1 MRRLHARSRAFRL
14 LIMIR
19 SNFYENLLMA
29 LDTLRQHKLRSFLT
43 ILGVVIGTT
52 TVIVIAAFVS
62 GIDARV
68 SKEIES
74 FGTNSIY
81 AFKFDPGFNFNPT
94 MEERTR
100 KPLREEDADAIRAE
114 CVNCQ
119 YVSPFMSPVDFTTGP
134 FTERVNVRNKE
145 IEMTNATVQG
155 AASDYFQMGVT
166 SLAEGRFFTADE
178 EANRAKVAVIGVD
191 VANTLFPF
199 SNALDQEIQI
209 EGRNY
214 KIIGVL
220 KERDIFLVGA
230 EDPNNENKAVYLP
243 FKTIKQLYPNNEDC
257 FIMINAKPGK
267 MYDALEEVR
276 NILRRKRNVPYDKP
290 DNFGVQTSDQIIKQ
304 FGAITGG
311 IFILMIA
318 ISSVGLLI
326 GGIGVMNIMLVS
338 VTERTKEIGVRKA
351 IGARS
356 VDIITQFLIEAA
368 TLTGMGG
375 VLGII
380 IGVLLSLLIQMI
392 IPTYVPLWA
401 PIVGF
406 VVSVGLGL
414 VFGLLPAWKAARLNP
429 IDALRYE

>member
-1 MRRLHARSRAFRL
+1 MAF
-14 LIMIR
+14 
-19 SNFYENLLMA
+19 
-29 LDTLRQHKLRSFLT
+29 DTLRQHKLRSFLT
-43 ILGVVIGTT
+43 ILGVVVGTV

-81 AFKFDPGFNFNPT
+81 AFKFDPGFNFNPS

-100 KPLREEDADAIRAE
+100 PPLTEADADAIRAE
-114 CVNCQ
+114 CVNCER
-119 YVSPFMSPVDFTTGP
+119 VSPFMSPVDFVSGP

-166 SLAEGRFFTADE
+166 NLAEGRYFTAEE
-178 EANRAKVAVIGVD
+178 EAQRGNVAVIGVD
-191 VANTLFPF
+191 VANTLFPY
-199 SNALDQEIQI
+199 SNAIDQNIQI

-214 KIIGVL
+214 RVIGVL
-220 KERDIFLVGA
+220 KEREIFLVGA

-243 FKTIKQLYPNNEDC
+243 FKTIKQLYPANEDC
-257 FIMINAKPGK
+257 FIMTTAKPGK
-267 MYDALEEVR
+267 MNDALEEVKS
-276 NILRRKRNVPYDKP
+276 ILRRTRKVPPDKP
-290 DNFGVQTSDQIIKQ
+290 NNFGVQTSDQIIQQ
-304 FGAITGG
+304 FGAITSG
-311 IFILMIA
+311 IFILMVA

-326 GGIGVMNIMLVS
+326 GGIGVMNVMLVS

-356 VDIITQFLIEAA
+356 IDIVTQFLIEAA
-368 TLTGMGG
+368 TLTGLGG
-375 VLGII
+375 VLGIVL
-380 IGVLLSLLIQMI
+380 GVLLSLLIQMI
-392 IPTYVPLWA
+392 LPTFIPLWA

-406 VVSVGLGL
+406 CVSVGLGV
-414 VFGLLPAWKAARLNP
+414 VFGLLPAWKASRLNP

>member
-1 MRRLHARSRAFRL
+1 MNFP
-14 LIMIR
+14 R
-19 SNFYENLLMA
+19 SNFYENLRMA
-29 LDTLRQHKLRSFLT
+29 FDTLRHHKVRSFLT
-43 ILGVVIGTT
+43 VLGVVVGTT

-81 AFKFDPGFNFNPT
+81 AFKFEPGFNFNPT
-94 MEERTR
+94 AEERMR
-100 KPLREEDADAIRAE
+100 KPLTEADADAIRAE
-114 CVNCQ
+114 CENCT
-119 YVSPFMSPVDFTTGP
+119 YVSPFMSPVDFMAGP
-134 FTERVNVRNKE
+134 FADRINVRNKE

-155 AASDYFQMGVT
+155 AASDYFLMGV
-166 SLAEGRFFTADE
+166 SHLREGRYFTADE
-178 EANRAKVAVIGVD
+178 EARRARVAVIGID

-199 SNALDQEIQI
+199 ANALEQEIQI
-209 EGRNY
+209 EGRGY
-214 KIIGVL
+214 RIIGVL
-220 KERDIFLVGA
+220 EEREIFLVGA

-243 FKTIKQLYPNNEDC
+243 FKTIKQLYPANEDC
-257 FIMINAKPGK
+257 FIMAMAKPGK
-267 MYDALEEVR
+267 LNEALEEIR
-276 NILRRKRNVPYDKP
+276 LILRKTRNVASGAK
-290 DNFGVQTSDQIIKQ
+290 DNFGVQTSDEIVKQ

-311 IFILMIA
+311 IFILMVA

-326 GGIGVMNIMLVS
+326 GGIGVMNVMLVS

-356 VDIITQFLIEAA
+356 LDIITQFLIEAA
-368 TLTGMGG
+368 TLTGLGG
-375 VLGII
+375 ILGIL
-380 IGVLLSLLIQMI
+380 IGVGLSLLIRLI
-392 IPTYVPLWA
+392 LPTYIPLWA